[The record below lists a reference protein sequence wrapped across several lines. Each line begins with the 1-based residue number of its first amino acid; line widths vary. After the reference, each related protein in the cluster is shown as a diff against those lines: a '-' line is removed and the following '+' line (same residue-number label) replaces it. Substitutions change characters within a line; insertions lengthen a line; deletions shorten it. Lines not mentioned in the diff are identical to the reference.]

1 LRPAVKGDGGPIFV
15 FLPPPDFRL
24 LPGAAMETLAYKP
37 GLDDVLSRLRL
48 LHERRARD
56 RIFATLEVPSA
67 ALDQFRREYSEGYC
81 DYPDPAAR
89 VEFWDRLLAE
99 RAAVEDD
106 SVPLA
111 YLSEL
116 DQGLYGGLLGG
127 DVQFMAHPE
136 NGWISSMV
144 APLLD
149 DWSQFDRLRLDRS
162 HPWFARYLRQLDTFV
177 HGAAGKFAVS
187 HFILI
192 DGLNF
197 VFELVGATQTYL
209 SLDER
214 PEMVRR
220 AIHFAFEL
228 NVAIQETFFDRVPA
242 VRGGTAS
249 NMVQWVPGRIVSESV
264 DPFHMTS
271 VDYFERWGREPVERI
286 LGRFDGGV
294 LHIHG
299 NGRHLLEAVST
310 IRGLKAIFLGD
321 DKGFAQ
327 AFEILDELGARTGDV
342 PLVVEVE
349 FPRFRTALAEH
360 RLPGGVLYKVS
371 AVPNVDT
378 ANRCME
384 QVRAYRA

>member
-1 LRPAVKGDGGPIFV
+1 MDA
-15 FLPPPDFRL
+15 
-24 LPGAAMETLAYKP
+24 LAYKP
-37 GLDDVLSRLRL
+37 DLDEVLGRLRS
-48 LHERRARD
+48 LHERRAQD
-56 RIFATLEVPSA
+56 RIFAKMEVPSA
-67 ALDQFRREYSEGYC
+67 ALEQFGREYSHGYC
-81 DYPDPAAR
+81 DYPDPGAR
-89 VEFWDRLLAE
+89 VTFWDRLLAE
-99 RAAVEDD
+99 RAALEDD

-111 YLSEL
+111 YLSEM

-127 DVQFMAHPE
+127 DVQFMAHPD

-149 DWSQFDRLRLDRS
+149 DWSQFDALRFDRS
-162 HPWFARYLRQLDTFV
+162 HPWFERYLRQLDAFV
-177 HGAAGKFAVS
+177 RGAAGKFAVS

-197 VFELVGATQTYL
+197 VFELVGATNTYL
-209 SLDER
+209 ALDER

-220 AIHFAFEL
+220 AIDFAFEL
-228 NVAIQETFFDRVPA
+228 NVAVQETFFDRVP
-242 VRGGTAS
+242 RLRDGTAS

-310 IRGLKAIFLGD
+310 IQGLKAIFLGD
-321 DKGFAQ
+321 DRGFPL
-327 AFEILDELGARTGDV
+327 AFDVLAELQARTGDV
-342 PLVVEVE
+342 PLVVQVDFDRFVE
-349 FPRFRTALAEH
+349 KLDAHELS
-360 RLPGGVLYKVS
+360 GGVLYKVGG
-371 AVPNVDT
+371 APDIDT

-384 QVRAYRA
+384 KVRDYRR